1 MESSGCIDKS
11 PFIEV
16 SSQKIH
22 NFIPPYFSQQIPY
35 VLSKLELLGSSCC
48 GKQRRTWLVSMRTQ
62 VRSLAL
68 LSGLR
73 IHCCR
78 ELWYRS
84 QKQLGFCVTAVAQA
98 GSLSSSS
105 ALSLG
110 TCICCGCDTKKT
122 KKNPKKTN
130 KKNNLE
136 LLYEDV
142 YCFYVPFVFIR
153 FKLTG
158 QLTCIPV
165 LTEIKLIMIQGVLQ
179 YEQYCVLR
187 DLFPQGNLVFY
198 QKDQHQYC

>member
-78 ELWYRS
+78 ELWYSVLRLWHRLAAS
-84 QKQLGFCVTAVAQA
+84 APVRHLAWELGYAVDATLKRQKKTPKKQ
-98 GSLSSSS
+98 
-105 ALSLG
+105 
-110 TCICCGCDTKKT
+110 TKKT
-122 KKNPKKTN
+122 TQNFCMKMFIAFMY
-130 KKNNLE
+130 
-136 LLYEDV
+136 LL
-142 YCFYVPFVFIR
+142 C
-153 FKLTG
+153 LLG
-158 QLTCIPV
+158 L
-165 LTEIKLIMIQGVLQ
+165 
-179 YEQYCVLR
+179 
-187 DLFPQGNLVFY
+187 N
-198 QKDQHQYC
+198 